1 VSNLR
6 RFLRR
11 QWDLLVECVL
21 RLDGLLEVL
30 ESGMTGSRGGGGL
43 GQGLFEHLELYGCHQ
58 SVGHLTAL
66 LIAVIGCLT
75 SPVMEMTLH
84 CPSIFS
90 TK

>member
-30 ESGMTGSRGGGGL
+30 ESGMTGSRGGGDSAKASL
-43 GQGLFEHLELYGCHQ
+43 N
-58 SVGHLTAL
+58 T
-66 LIAVIGCLT
+66 
-75 SPVMEMTLH
+75 
-84 CPSIFS
+84 
-90 TK
+90 